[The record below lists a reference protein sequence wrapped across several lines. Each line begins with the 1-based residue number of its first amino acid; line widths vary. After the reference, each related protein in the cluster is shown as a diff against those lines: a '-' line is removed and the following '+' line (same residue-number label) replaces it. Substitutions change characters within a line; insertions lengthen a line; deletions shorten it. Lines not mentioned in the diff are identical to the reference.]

1 MILTT
6 YFVWNTAM
14 VAVAAYALW
23 RGSRVEAFVGLVS
36 VAAALLSAVIH
47 HGATGHQTRWD
58 VLAVDVGF
66 FLILLVLVLKSD
78 RIWLLFA
85 AAFQLLQIVIHLAIM
100 ADGGVRSLAY
110 VNGLGVFSYGVLLSI
125 TVGTWLNH
133 REKRVREPPGRS

>member
-14 VAVAAYALW
+14 VVVAAYALW
-23 RGSRVEAFVGLVS
+23 RGSRIEAFVGLVS
-36 VAAALLSAVIH
+36 IAAALLSAVIH

-58 VLAVDVGF
+58 VLVVDVGF

-85 AAFQLLQIVIHLAIM
+85 SAFQLLQIVIHLAIM
-100 ADGGVRSLAY
+100 ADDGVRSLAY
-110 VNGLGVFSYGVLLSI
+110 ANALGVFSYGVLLSI

-133 REKRVREPPGRS
+133 RERRPRALPGRS